1 MNILEVKDLSISFGG
16 VKAVQNVTLSVEEH
30 SITSIIGP
38 NGAGKTTFF
47 NLVSGVYSPTSGE
60 ILFDN
65 ENITGLKQHQ
75 ISLRGISRT
84 FQNIRLFNQ
93 LSILENVQSAMDA
106 RAKYNLLDSIVTS
119 PKKRRIDKENRE
131 KSLKYLELVGLEKNA
146 GDKPGSLPY
155 GLQRKVELA
164 RALASEPK
172 LLLLDE
178 PAAGLNPTEVE
189 EFIKL
194 IYKIKKTF
202 HISILLIEH
211 RLQVVHTLSDMI
223 YVLNF
228 GQLLAKGTS
237 KEIIENQDVVAAYM
251 GEDE

>member
-16 VKAVQNVTLSVEEH
+16 VKAVQNVTLSVEED

-131 KSLKYLELVGLEKNA
+131 KSLKYLELVG
-146 GDKPGSLPY
+146 
-155 GLQRKVELA
+155 
-164 RALASEPK
+164 
-172 LLLLDE
+172 
-178 PAAGLNPTEVE
+178 
-189 EFIKL
+189 
-194 IYKIKKTF
+194 
-202 HISILLIEH
+202 
-211 RLQVVHTLSDMI
+211 
-223 YVLNF
+223 
-228 GQLLAKGTS
+228 
-237 KEIIENQDVVAAYM
+237 
-251 GEDE
+251 

>member
-1 MNILEVKDLSISFGG
+1 MNILEVKELSIRFGG
-16 VKAVQNVTLSVEEH
+16 VKAVQDVSLSVKTD

-47 NLVSGVYSPTSGE
+47 NLISGVYAPTSGQ
-60 ILFDN
+60 ILFDGQD
-65 ENITGLKQHQ
+65 ITGLKQHQ
-75 ISLRGISRT
+75 ISLLGISRT

-106 RAKYNLLDSIVTS
+106 RATYNLLDSIMTT
-119 PKKRRIDKENRE
+119 PKKRRIDRENRE
-131 KSLKYLELVGLEKNA
+131 KSLEYLRLVGLEKN
-146 GDKPGSLPY
+146 GQDKPGSLPY
-155 GLQRKVELA
+155 GMQRKVELA
-164 RALASEPK
+164 RALASQPK

-189 EFIKL
+189 EFIRL
-194 IYKIKKTF
+194 IHKIKETF

-228 GQLLAKGTS
+228 GQLLAHGTS
-237 KEIIENQDVVAAYM
+237 REIIENRDVVAAYM
-251 GEDE
+251 GEDD

>member
-16 VKAVQNVTLSVEEH
+16 VKAVQNVTLSVEED

-146 GDKPGSLPY
+146 RDKPGSLPY